1 MEGSGINGVE
11 GKPVFV
17 LKHTWYKGRFSFV
30 VFAVKSMKTTSGNFR
45 NNNRSSCRTH
55 STALD
60 GKNVVGKPFIDK
72 QNYEYMTRTIY

>member
-17 LKHTWYKGRFSFV
+17 LKHMWYENHFV

-45 NNNRSSCRTH
+45 NNRRSSCRTH
-55 STALD
+55 ATALD

-72 QNYEYMTRTIY
+72 QNYEYMTLTIY